1 MKKVFIILG
10 ILIGLLVIAVI
21 AVFGYVMFALPN
33 VGEPENVKVEITPER
48 LERGSYL
55 ANHVAICMD
64 CHSTRDWNYFAGPI
78 IPGTEGKGGEAFLE
92 EYGFPGDIYAKN
104 ITPAALGDWS
114 DGEIIRAITCGVSR
128 DGEPFFPLMPYPAY
142 SKMSTED
149 VYSIVAYLRTLKP
162 IENEVPKSK
171 LNFPLNLIVRTIPQP
186 ADPQPLPSPSDTL
199 AYGKYLVSVAACA
212 ECHTPMEKGE
222 PKPGM
227 DFAGGA
233 EFNLPFGLVRS
244 ANITPDEETGIG
256 SWDRQEFIDRF
267 KEYADSAAS
276 HRPVDQGDF
285 NTIMPW
291 IVYSGMTEEDLGA
304 IYAYLRTQKPVE
316 HRVTTFTPKQ

>member
-1 MKKVFIILG
+1 MKKLFIILG
-10 ILIGLLVIAVI
+10 VLLALFVILVVAGIA
-21 AVFGYVMFALPN
+21 YVKIALPN
-33 VGEPENVKVEITPER
+33 VGAPENVTVEITPER
-48 LERGSYL
+48 LARGSYL

-64 CHSTRDWNYFAGPI
+64 CHSTRDWQYFAGPI
-78 IPGTEGKGGEAFLE
+78 IPGMEGKGGEAFLE
-92 EYGFPGDIYAKN
+92 EHGFPGDIYSKN
-104 ITPAALGDWS
+104 ITPAALGNWS
-114 DGEIIRAITCGVSR
+114 DGELIRAITCGVSR

-142 SKMSTED
+142 GKMATEE

-162 IENEVPKSK
+162 IENEAPESK
-171 LNFPLNLIVRTIPQP
+171 LNFPLNLIVRSIPQP

-199 AYGKYLVSVAACA
+199 AYGKYLVSVAACT

-222 PKPGM
+222 PLPGM

-256 SWDRQEFIDRF
+256 SWDRREFIGRF
-267 KEYADSAAS
+267 KAFADSTAS
-276 HRPVDQGDF
+276 NRPVNQGDF

-291 IVYSGMTEEDLGA
+291 IPYSGMTEDDLGA
-304 IYAYLRTQKPVE
+304 IYAHLRTQKPVE
-316 HRVTTFTPKQ
+316 HRVITFTAKP

>member
-1 MKKVFIILG
+1 MKKLFIILG
-10 ILIGLLVIAVI
+10 ILVGLLVIAVI

-33 VGEPENVKVEITPER
+33 VGEPQNVTVEITPER

-64 CHSTRDWNYFAGPI
+64 CHSHRDWKYFAGPI

-92 EYGFPGDIYAKN
+92 EYGFPGDIYSKN

-114 DGEIIRAITCGVSR
+114 DGELIRAITCGVSR

-142 SKMSTED
+142 AKMATED

-162 IENEVPKSK
+162 IENEVPESK

-199 AYGKYLVSVAACA
+199 AYGKYLTSMAACA

-227 DFAGGA
+227 NFAGGM

-256 SWDRQEFIDRF
+256 SWDRREFIDRF
-267 KEYADSAAS
+267 KEYADSAAG
-276 HRPVDQGDF
+276 HRPVNQGDF

-316 HRVTTFTPKQ
+316 HRVITFTPKP